1 VVLNGHWT
9 VLLVNLILT
18 HHLYNLSC
26 VPRVEKKSSSLLLA
40 FLLNDNLPP
49 AFLSELVF
57 RTSDDPDTFTPVF
70 EPILRGLVLT
80 MRRLSFDTHDYKQPL
95 VVLSALCDIK
105 VGNTRPLCN
114 LVSFVTV
121 LLCLLFYIDRMLD
134 SRVNLIKLPV
144 KISVFNQQTLI
155 NSFMLES
162 HIVYHFEI

>member
-1 VVLNGHWT
+1 MVCTDPVNGHWT
-9 VLLVNLILT
+9 VLLVNVMLT
-18 HHLYNLSC
+18 RHLFNLSC
-26 VPRVEKKSSSLLLA
+26 VPRVEKKSSSPLLA

-57 RTSDDPDTFTPVF
+57 RTSDDPETFTHVF

-114 LVSFVTV
+114 LVSLVKV
-121 LLCLLFYIDRMLD
+121 LLCRLFYIERVLD
-134 SRVNLIKLPV
+134 YQVNLIPLPI
-144 KISVFNQQTLI
+144 KISVFNQQIII
-155 NSFMLES
+155 NSFLC
-162 HIVYHFEI
+162 